1 MLENEV
7 GHLQET
13 VELSEANAE
22 AAHIELVKVPSIYYV
37 VTFRWGGRSKISRNV
52 WNCPE
57 MSRIVQNC
65 PEMPRIAQ
73 NYPELS
79 RNVQKCPE
87 LPRSFQVDEFW

>member
-37 VTFRWGGRSKISRNV
+37 ITFRWKGRSKISRNV
-52 WNCPE
+52 WKCPELSRIVQNCPE
-57 MSRIVQNC
+57 MSRIVQKY
-65 PEMPRIAQ
+65 PEM
-73 NYPELS
+73 S
-79 RNVQKCPE
+79 RNV
-87 LPRSFQVDEFW
+87 D

>member
-37 VTFRWGGRSKISRNV
+37 ITFREDGGIH
-52 WNCPE
+52 
-57 MSRIVQNC
+57 
-65 PEMPRIAQ
+65 
-73 NYPELS
+73 
-79 RNVQKCPE
+79 
-87 LPRSFQVDEFW
+87 